1 MPSKFEQLTAADLAR
16 IYIRA
21 QDASGKWVN
30 VNLAEA
36 TDLQFEAWAVSKAE
50 LQGDGDAW
58 PQEERVSFANFVNA
72 QVQELVMVPEK
83 DES

>member
-1 MPSKFEQLTAADLAR
+1 MSQFDQLTAAHLAR

-21 QDASGKWVN
+21 QDAAGKWGN
-30 VNLAEA
+30 VSLAEA
-36 TDLQFEAWAVSKAE
+36 SDAQFEAWATAFQIAGLE
-50 LQGDGDAW
+50 WTW